1 MILKHKLLATLLLGM
16 VALMG
21 TSCDDGG
28 SANVSSARSTMAAES
43 GDLGEELFDE
53 NGHFSYRVPSGWRV
67 VESAASRYLVAS
79 GRSVGRFAPNIAA
92 SRERAPLR
100 FESYAERCKRSL
112 GKIMEGAQLQE
123 ESAFTTASGLKG
135 RRWIVFSEADG
146 VKLWHAFYLFPG
158 EGDDKFMLT
167 ATEMRDYGARAL
179 PAFDASMKTFRL
191 R

>member
-1 MILKHKLLATLLLGM
+1 MTLKHKLLSTLLLGL
-16 VALMG
+16 VALLG
-21 TSCDDGG
+21 TSCGG
-28 SANVSSARSTMAAES
+28 DSVDASAKASTQAVADV
-43 GDLGEELFDE
+43 GDLGEELSDE
-53 NGHFSYRVPSGWRV
+53 SGHFSYRVPNGWSIK
-67 VESAASRYLVAS
+67 ESAASRYPVAT
-79 GRSVGRFAPNIAA
+79 GRSAGRFAPNIAT

-100 FESYAERCKRSL
+100 FESYAERSKRSL
-112 GKIMEGAQLQE
+112 GKIIEGAQLQE

-179 PAFDASMKTFRL
+179 PMFDASMKTFRL